1 LEPITK
7 HLFAKDINK
16 FHLSMDECKITKH
29 YVCQWMNKK
38 DASKLGSSMD
48 ELA

>member
-7 HLFAKDINK
+7 HLFAKDINR
-16 FHLSMDECKITKH
+16 FHLSMDECKIT
-29 YVCQWMNKK
+29 NKLTSK
-38 DASKLGSSMD
+38 YASKLGSSMD